1 MAGAADADRQ
11 CAAVGHRRRVR
22 ALIIVVGG
30 RRRAAIHAVDRL
42 RVQCRLRVQRLLRRV
57 LARAVAELA
66 VEPGRIGAAGQQQR
80 CGQRRG
86 KKAEQREEWGHG
98 NSYFTSKPT
107 AGALGAGVAAG
118 WASSVTLLWP
128 SILPRNKR
136 SEERRVGKECR
147 SRWSPYH

>member
-1 MAGAADADRQ
+1 MWAKKWAGWRAGAPSMTGAADTDRQ

-30 RRRAAIHAVDRL
+30 GRRAAIHAVDRL
-42 RVQCRLRVQRLLRRV
+42 RV

-80 CGQRRG
+80 CGQRQG
-86 KKAEQREEWGHG
+86 EKPEQREEWVHG
-98 NSYFTSKPT
+98 SSYFTSKPT

-128 SILPRNKR
+128 SILPRNK
-136 SEERRVGKECR
+136 
-147 SRWSPYH
+147 